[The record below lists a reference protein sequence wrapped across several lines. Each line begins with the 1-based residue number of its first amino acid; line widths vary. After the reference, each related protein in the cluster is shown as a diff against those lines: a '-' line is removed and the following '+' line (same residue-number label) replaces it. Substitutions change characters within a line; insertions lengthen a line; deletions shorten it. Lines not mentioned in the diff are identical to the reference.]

1 LTKKLKDY
9 ETIFMDHFRNIYTHK
24 AAAYHAL
31 IAAEDADGNL
41 PKALKRIA
49 PLAGA
54 RVLDLGSGSG
64 RIPLLLQG
72 SGCTI
77 VASDLHMAMLLE
89 QQNQILSL
97 RGVLP
102 LAANGRSNPQ
112 AGWPLVQADGRQTP
126 FASGWAD
133 VVTAGWAFG
142 HLVGW
147 YPDAWQQHAG
157 RAIAEMQRTAKPGGT
172 LIIME
177 TLGTGVLQPA
187 PPHAGLA
194 AYYAWLE
201 NEHGFVPTTVATDYD
216 FGSVARAVE
225 LCRFFFGEELAT
237 RVHANGWQRVPEFTG
252 VWSKRLGN

>member
-1 LTKKLKDY
+1 
-9 ETIFMDHFRNIYTHK
+9 MDHFRNVYTNK

-31 IAAEDADGNL
+31 IAAEDTDGNL
-41 PKALKRIA
+41 LPALQAIT

-54 RVLDLGSGSG
+54 RLLDLGSGSG
-64 RIPLLLQG
+64 RIPLLLRG
-72 SGCTI
+72 LDCHI
-77 VASDLHMAMLLE
+77 VASDLHMAMLRE
-89 QQNQILSL
+89 QKKQMEDASL
-97 RGVLP
+97 R
-102 LAANGRSNPQ
+102 ASASERSNPQ
-112 AGWPLVQADGRQTP
+112 ASWPLVQADGRQTP

-157 RAIAEMQRTAKPGGT
+157 RAIAEMQRTVKPGGT

-201 NEHGFVPTTVATDYD
+201 NEHGFVRTTVATDYD
-216 FGSVARAVE
+216 FGSVERAVE
-225 LCRFFFGEELAT
+225 LCTFFFGEEMAE
-237 RVHANGWQRVPEFTG
+237 RVRANGWQRVPEFTG
-252 VWSKRLGN
+252 VWAKHIP

>member
-1 LTKKLKDY
+1 
-9 ETIFMDHFRNIYTHK
+9 MDHFRNVYTNQ
-24 AAAYHAL
+24 AAAYHEL

-41 PKALKRIA
+41 RKALESTA
-49 PLAGA
+49 SFAGA

-64 RIPLLLQG
+64 RIPLLLRG
-72 SGCTI
+72 LDSTI
-77 VASDLHMAMLLE
+77 VASDLHYAMLVE
-89 QQNQILSL
+89 QSEQRAL
-97 RGVLP
+97 V
-102 LAANGRSNPQ
+102 NGH
-112 AGWPLVQADGRQTP
+112 WPLVQADGRQTP

-147 YPDAWQQHAG
+147 YPDNWQQHAG

-187 PPHAGLA
+187 PPHDGLA

-201 NEHGFVPTTVATDYD
+201 NEHGFVRHTLATDYD
-216 FGSVARAVE
+216 FGSVERAVE
-225 LCRFFFGEELAT
+225 LCSFFFGDEMAE
-237 RVHANGWQRVPEFTG
+237 RVRANNWQRVPEFTG
-252 VWSKRLGN
+252 MWSKHNP

>member
-1 LTKKLKDY
+1 
-9 ETIFMDHFRNIYTHK
+9 MDHFRNVYNNK
-24 AAAYHAL
+24 AAAYHQL

-41 PKALKRIA
+41 LPALQAIT

-64 RIPLLLQG
+64 RVPLLL
-72 SGCTI
+72 SGLDCTI
-77 VASDLHMAMLLE
+77 VASDLHYAMLLE
-89 QQNQILSL
+89 QREQRSL
-97 RGVLP
+97 V
-102 LAANGRSNPQ
+102 NGR
-112 AGWPLVQADGRQTP
+112 WPLVQADGRQTP

-147 YPDAWQQHAG
+147 YADAWQQQAG

-187 PPHAGLA
+187 PPHDGLA

-201 NEHGFVPTTVATDYD
+201 DEHGFVRTTVATDYD

-225 LCRFFFGEELAT
+225 LCSFFFGEEMAA
-237 RVHANGWQRVPEFTG
+237 RARANGWQRVPEFTG
-252 VWSKRLGN
+252 VWSKRS

>member
-1 LTKKLKDY
+1 
-9 ETIFMDHFRNIYTHK
+9 MDHFRNIYTNQ
-24 AAAYHAL
+24 AAAYHEL

-41 PKALKRIA
+41 RKALENAA
-49 PLAGA
+49 PFAGA

-64 RIPLLLQG
+64 RIPLLLRG
-72 SGCTI
+72 LGCTI
-77 VASDLHMAMLLE
+77 IASDLHYAMLVE
-89 QQNQILSL
+89 QKQQMLLSL

-112 AGWPLVQADGRQTP
+112 ASWPLVQADGRQTP

-147 YPDAWQQHAG
+147 YPDTWRQHAG

-187 PPHAGLA
+187 APHDGLA

-201 NEHGFVPTTVATDYD
+201 NEHGFVRTTVATDYD
-216 FGSVARAVE
+216 FGSVERAAE
-225 LCRFFFGEELAT
+225 LCSFFFGEEMAE
-237 RVHANGWQRVPEFTG
+237 RVRTNGWSRVPEFTG
-252 VWSKRLGN
+252 VWVKRIKEKG

>member
-1 LTKKLKDY
+1 
-9 ETIFMDHFRNIYTHK
+9 MDHFRNVYTNK

-41 PKALKRIA
+41 LPALQAIT

-72 SGCTI
+72 LDCTI
-77 VASDLHMAMLLE
+77 VASDLHYAMLLE
-89 QQNQILSL
+89 QRQQRSL
-97 RGVLP
+97 VN
-102 LAANGRSNPQ
+102 AS
-112 AGWPLVQADGRQTP
+112 WPLVQADGRQTP

-157 RAIAEMQRTAKPGGT
+157 RAIAEMQRTVKPGGT

-201 NEHGFVPTTVATDYD
+201 NEHGFVRTTVATDYD
-216 FGSVARAVE
+216 FGSVERAVE
-225 LCRFFFGEELAT
+225 LCSFFFGEEMAE
-237 RVHANGWQRVPEFTG
+237 RVRTNGWQRVPEWTG
-252 VWSKRLGN
+252 VWSKHIP

>member
-1 LTKKLKDY
+1 
-9 ETIFMDHFRNIYTHK
+9 MDHFRNVYTNK

-41 PKALKRIA
+41 LPALQAIT
-49 PLAGA
+49 PLAGT

-64 RIPLLLQG
+64 RIPLLLRG
-72 SGCTI
+72 LDCHI
-77 VASDLHMAMLLE
+77 VASDLHYAMLLE
-89 QQNQILSL
+89 QRQQRSL
-97 RGVLP
+97 V
-102 LAANGRSNPQ
+102 NGH
-112 AGWPLVQADGRQTP
+112 WPLVQADGRQTP

-201 NEHGFVPTTVATDYD
+201 NEHGFVRTTVATDYD
-216 FGSVARAVE
+216 FGSLERAVE
-225 LCRFFFGEELAT
+225 LCSFFFGEEMAE
-237 RVHANGWQRVPEFTG
+237 RVRTNGWQRVPEFTG
-252 VWSKRLGN
+252 VWAKHIP

>member
-1 LTKKLKDY
+1 
-9 ETIFMDHFRNIYTHK
+9 MDHFRNIYTNK
-24 AAAYHAL
+24 AEAYHAL

-41 PKALKRIA
+41 LPALQAIA

-64 RIPLLLQG
+64 RIPLLLG
-72 SGCTI
+72 GLDCTI
-77 VASDLHMAMLLE
+77 VASDLHYAMLRE
-89 QQNQILSL
+89 QQAQRERVQGN
-97 RGVLP
+97 
-102 LAANGRSNPQ
+102 
-112 AGWPLVQADGRQTP
+112 WPLVQADGRQTP

-147 YPDAWQQHAG
+147 YPDAWQQQAG

-201 NEHGFVPTTVATDYD
+201 SEHGFVRTAVATDYD
-216 FGSVARAVE
+216 FGSVERAVE
-225 LCRFFFGEELAT
+225 LCSFFFGEEMAE
-237 RVHANGWQRVPEFTG
+237 RVRANSWSRVPEWTG
-252 VWSKRLGN
+252 VWGKRLRD

>member
-1 LTKKLKDY
+1 
-9 ETIFMDHFRNIYTHK
+9 MDHFRNVYTNK
-24 AAAYHAL
+24 AQAYHAL
-31 IAAEDADGNL
+31 IAAEDVDGNL
-41 PKALKRIA
+41 LPALQAIT

-64 RIPLLLQG
+64 RIPLLLAG
-72 SGCTI
+72 LGCNI
-77 VASDLHMAMLLE
+77 VASDLHMAMLRE
-89 QQNQILSL
+89 QQAQRERVQGN
-97 RGVLP
+97 
-102 LAANGRSNPQ
+102 
-112 AGWPLVQADGRQTP
+112 WPLVQADGRQTP

-147 YPDAWQQHAG
+147 YTDAWQQQAG

-177 TLGTGVLQPA
+177 TLGTGVQQPA

-201 NEHGFVPTTVATDYD
+201 NEHGFVRSTVATDYD
-216 FGSVARAVE
+216 FGSVERAVE
-225 LCRFFFGEELAT
+225 LCSFFFGEEMAE
-237 RVHANGWQRVPEFTG
+237 RVRANGWSRVPEWTG
-252 VWSKRLGN
+252 VWGKRLGD